1 VQVKPSKKMARAAS
15 GASSAAASTSSNSSV
30 SVWQLQLLDVH
41 SGDAVGWG
49 TACRFRHALS
59 GAYLSVSE
67 AGAVSTT
74 LTRSEQAT
82 VWLLVQ
88 NDLDEEARHV
98 ALGSFARIRHRS
110 SGMYLVIGDA
120 PEDDGGSLRSAGG
133 NSLRRG
139 TSKAGGSR
147 FGGSARPGSQASPE
161 YSGGGGGWHNLALAS
176 EASEKDVFAIE
187 PVHMEA
193 MRNLHRSQ
201 RMITVIRRYVQRL
214 GLDNDSAADSA
225 TAGRAAAPAAAPAP
239 GVGDTSGTG
248 TITGRERVGVGVG
261 VGGVAAPLPSI
272 QPSVQGGCHGVR
284 PPPEEATLVMIQVL
298 EQLEP

>member
-1 VQVKPSKKMARAAS
+1 MQVKPSKKMARAAS
-15 GASSAAASTSSNSSV
+15 GATSAAASTSSNSSV
-30 SVWQLQLLDVH
+30 SMWQLQLLDVH

-49 TACRFRHALS
+49 TACRFQHALS

-74 LTRSEQAT
+74 MARSEHAT

-110 SGMYLVIGDA
+110 SGKYLVIGDA
-120 PEDDGGSLRSAGG
+120 PEDESGSLRSAGG

-139 TSKAGGSR
+139 TSKAGSR

-161 YSGGGGGWHNLALAS
+161 YRGGGGWHNLALAS
-176 EASEKDVFAIE
+176 EASEKDVFAIQ
-187 PVHMEA
+187 PVHMEV

-201 RMITVIRRYVQRL
+201 RMITVIRRYVRRL
-214 GLDNDSAADSA
+214 GLDNDSAAGGT
-225 TAGRAAAPAAAPAP
+225 TAGRAAAPAVAPAP
-239 GVGDTSGTG
+239 GVGATGGTG
-248 TITGRERVGVGVG
+248 A
-261 VGGVAAPLPSI
+261 VAAPLPLPSI
-272 QPSVQGGCHGVR
+272 QGGHHGVR
-284 PPPEEATLVMIQVL
+284 PPPEEPTLVMIQVL